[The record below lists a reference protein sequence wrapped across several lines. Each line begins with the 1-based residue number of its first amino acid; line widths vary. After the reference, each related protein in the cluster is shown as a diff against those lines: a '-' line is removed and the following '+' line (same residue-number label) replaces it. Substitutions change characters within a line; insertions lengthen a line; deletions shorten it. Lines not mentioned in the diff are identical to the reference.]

1 MVGTAAAAASCQ
13 LGVVVGTTAP
23 AVNQLDSRVG
33 TAAGPGRER
42 ALRLDLLVGTAADRG
57 DERTCRLD
65 LELGSRATEPLG
77 SAAGISRGLR
87 GHLGQWCR

>member
-1 MVGTAAAAASCQ
+1 MVGTAAATAGCK
-13 LGVVVGTTAP
+13 LDFVVGTTATTFSK
-23 AVNQLDSRVG
+23 LDFQVG
-33 TAAGPGRER
+33 TAAGPGRKR
-42 ALRLDLLVGTAADRG
+42 ALKLDLLVGTAADPG